1 MYNVG
6 PYFITKVGS
15 EFPIQMLT
23 PMVWW
28 IVTYF
33 GVGLTITAGR
43 FFMAYLINFM
53 LVICASSFGYFLSSI
68 FDKEEM
74 AVALAP
80 VIIMPLMLFGGFF
93 SNAGSY
99 PDWIGW
105 FQYISPIK
113 YSLEALIWNEFDGR
127 KYGAKDVHLIERLGF
142 ELGIGKCLA
151 ILAGLTVFLR
161 IVSMIC
167 LKLLVSK
174 FQ

>member
-1 MYNVG
+1 MMNLMGCILIFQEERPVFLREQANKMYNVG
-6 PYFITKVGS
+6 PYFISKVGI
-15 EFPIQMLT
+15 EFPIQMFT

-68 FDKEEM
+68 FDNEEM

-80 VIIMPLMLFGGFF
+80 VVIMPLMLFGGFF
-93 SNAGSY
+93 SNSGSY

-105 FQYISPIK
+105 F
-113 YSLEALIWNEFDGR
+113 
-127 KYGAKDVHLIERLGF
+127 
-142 ELGIGKCLA
+142 
-151 ILAGLTVFLR
+151 
-161 IVSMIC
+161 
-167 LKLLVSK
+167 
-174 FQ
+174 